1 MCKAGRVCVEGVCLC
16 VVLSCVCG
24 LGVCGLCVCVMCLGN
39 AGLRQGGQEGD
50 PGRGVGLGIY
60 HSDPVALGWS
70 LHLSQPVSS
79 SISTAGCKGQSHS
92 LFHLLLL

>member
-1 MCKAGRVCVEGVCLC
+1 MCSVELC
-16 VVLSCVCG
+16 VWSGCLWAV
-24 LGVCGLCVCVMCLGN
+24 CVCVMCLGN
-39 AGLRQGGQEGD
+39 AGLRQGAQKGD
-50 PGRGVGLGIY
+50 PGRGVGPGIY